1 MIRYRLLSVIDDNF
15 KLTLNVEQLIVKN
28 SQNLSNQKQ
37 LKILRFNIKRLR
49 HNDRNGLN
57 TKTLTVYTYLISSA
71 IDTIG
76 VQVRTNFFL

>member
-1 MIRYRLLSVIDDNF
+1 MIRYRLLSVIDNNF

-37 LKILRFNIKRLR
+37 LKILRFNIKQLR

-57 TKTLTVYTYLISSA
+57 TKTLTVHI
-71 IDTIG
+71 
-76 VQVRTNFFL
+76 RTVT

>member
-1 MIRYRLLSVIDDNF
+1 MIRYRLLSDIDNNF
-15 KLTLNVEQLIVKN
+15 KLTLNLEQLIVKN

-57 TKTLTVYTYLISSA
+57 TKTLTVYV
-71 IDTIG
+71 IG
-76 VQVRTNFFL
+76 H

>member
-1 MIRYRLLSVIDDNF
+1 MIRYRLLSVIDNNF
-15 KLTLNVEQLIVKN
+15 KLTLNLEQLIVKN

-57 TKTLTVYTYLISSA
+57 TKTLTVYVVKLTSVNSKLS
-71 IDTIG
+71 DPP
-76 VQVRTNFFL
+76 L